1 MSSQG
6 ESVLIGAPRSTR
18 SRSNIPTIVCI
29 QVVPHFDGVEITTS
43 PGRNVNRSH
52 RALSAMTP
60 RYRRTG
66 AR

>member
-6 ESVLIGAPRSTR
+6 DMLIGKVDAVEG
-18 SRSNIPTIVCI
+18 NIPIVCI
-29 QVVPHFDGVEITTS
+29 QVVPRLDGVEITTS

-60 RYRRTG
+60 GTA
-66 AR
+66 ARGNVSL